1 MTPLP
6 ARTNHE
12 AHLYMDLRPCAC
24 GATAFD
30 RAGSVVLL
38 PDGDLGSR
46 YAGACACGR
55 EREFLFRLPARAE
68 RLAAEPRYGGAD
80 PSQLLDAGE
89 WLWVADRYARAVPAD
104 PHTLP
109 ATARAT
115 ARTRLAV
122 ALAAVD
128 EVLKFAGAAP
138 AVPPD
143 AFWTARGRDVRG
155 REPGRFTVVRLRA
168 VRDAY
173 ARVLRRV
180 DGAGGH

>member
-1 MTPLP
+1 MTPML

-30 RAGSVVLL
+30 RASSVVLL

-46 YAGACACGR
+46 YAGTCACGR
-55 EREFLFRLPARAE
+55 EREFLFRLPAQVELPTAG
-68 RLAAEPRYGGAD
+68 ARYGDAG

-89 WLWVADRYARAVPAD
+89 WLWVADRYAQAVPAD

-109 ATARAT
+109 ASARAT
-115 ARTRLAV
+115 ARARLAQ

-128 EVLKFAGAAP
+128 EVLKFAGTDP

-143 AFWTARGRDVRG
+143 AFWTGRGRAVRD
-155 REPGRFTVVRLRA
+155 REPGRFTVARLRA
-168 VRDAY
+168 VHDAY
-173 ARVLRRV
+173 ARVLRQM